1 MIKDNILLSMSDVG
15 LGNLTEYQLLVILAN
30 YHSLSLVDG
39 KNNTPNEIVDSY
51 DRLLYPAY
59 YMTHLKVPVTNFIE
73 DFVLWDKID
82 VNVDVKRFGSNIL
95 DSQYVFKRSGD
106 ENGDEKAIVMN
117 SNSLFVVDATVDKS
131 VNRISSIPKPEY
143 IADLDKVK
151 KIPDSLKTFKEIQ
164 KKGFALQNI
173 IDNYMFAYTIVKDRD
188 VSYNHGVIF
197 AKFIEIMEMCQNQ
210 FLFDANNL
218 RLPKNL
224 FPYIHT
230 TERETYYYSNCFEGD
245 TVECCMDISFEP
257 CEKRNMTG
265 NSKEITPFWITASF
279 ELFNQKTNNL
289 IVISKVKKIV
299 CLPLQE
305 SVLEYDINR
314 IISKKYSDLFQV

>member
-1 MIKDNILLSMSDVG
+1 MIRENILLNMSDVG

-39 KNNTPNEIVDSY
+39 KSNTPNEIVDLH

-73 DFVLWDKID
+73 NFGLWDKID
-82 VNVDVKRFGSNIL
+82 VSVDVKRFGSNIL
-95 DSQYVFKRSGD
+95 DSKYAFKRSGN
-106 ENGDEKAIVMN
+106 ENGTENAIVMN

-131 VNRISSIPKPEY
+131 VNRISSIPKPEC
-143 IADLDKVK
+143 IANLDKVR
-151 KIPDSLKTFKEIQ
+151 KIPDSLKIFKEIQ
-164 KKGFALQNI
+164 KKGYDLKNI
-173 IDNYMFAYTIVKDRD
+173 IDNYVFEYTVLKDRD

-210 FLFDANNL
+210 FLFNSNNL

-224 FPYIHT
+224 SPYIHT
-230 TERETYYYSNCFEGD
+230 IERETYYYSNCFEGD
-245 TVECCMDISFEP
+245 TVECHMDISFEP
-257 CEKRNMTG
+257 CEQKNMTG
-265 NSKEITPFWITASF
+265 NRKEVTPFWITASF

-314 IISKKYSDLFQV
+314 ILSKKYGDVFHA